1 MLHQF
6 ENVLCTAFAL
16 CPLPKLYVSKAIK
29 IHATSCSWELPAAPF
44 VSNFVCKAS
53 LLFERYQLCNPCTF
67 PQIQA
72 MQAHFDAAATELQV
86 AMAKQKALDADIVRS
101 TAEYEAAK
109 AAVKAI
115 VDASNL

>member
-1 MLHQF
+1 
-6 ENVLCTAFAL
+6 
-16 CPLPKLYVSKAIK
+16 
-29 IHATSCSWELPAAPF
+29 
-44 VSNFVCKAS
+44 
-53 LLFERYQLCNPCTF
+53 
-67 PQIQA
+67 